1 MNPEYRKSLK
11 IRAEHVDFR
20 RKMRL
25 SALMRLFQQCCIA
38 HTEEL
43 GYGRDKTLDKGYLW
57 VIANEHIAI
66 SALPVYDEEVTLVC
80 YPGPALHYL
89 FPRHFYLLDEQG
101 NTLVEISAIW
111 TLIEEKTRA
120 MIDPK
125 EKGIVI
131 DGYENGK
138 EIPMVP
144 ILKVPPLEK
153 QETISV
159 PYSQVDI
166 NGHLNNSAY
175 LDIAMDR
182 FEKED
187 LSKDVAEV
195 KLTYKKEIPMD
206 SSFPLAYG
214 KVDNVYY
221 FSAPQFAIEMKF

>member
-1 MNPEYRKSLK
+1 
-11 IRAEHVDFR
+11 
-20 RKMRL
+20 
-25 SALMRLFQQCCIA
+25 
-38 HTEEL
+38 
-43 GYGRDKTLDKGYLW
+43 
-57 VIANEHIAI
+57 
-66 SALPVYDEEVTLVC
+66 
-80 YPGPALHYL
+80 
-89 FPRHFYLLDEQG
+89 
-101 NTLVEISAIW
+101 
-111 TLIEEKTRA
+111 
-120 MIDPK
+120 
-125 EKGIVI
+125 
-131 DGYENGK
+131 
-138 EIPMVP
+138 MVP
-144 ILKVPPLEK
+144 FLKVPPLEK

-187 LSKDVAEV
+187 LSKDVSEI